1 MTGITTETL
10 KRKIKE
16 AIQHNTAV
24 NGEKISLDNI
34 KNRNKS
40 TLCPVIELDVDLL
53 KLSPYSHRIKSQLEA
68 DPSWQALKKDPFS
81 APAQQL
87 IARCI
92 KGARS
97 PEAFIELRTSLDRD
111 GQSQPALITNE
122 GVLINGNSRSVA
134 MRELTGNRKKVI
146 RVAVIEEDL
155 SEKEIALI
163 EGRLQIQKEFK
174 EEYSLTNTL
183 LFIQDLYDDGESD
196 ESIALEL
203 RLDTNPKKGAQ
214 EVKDRR
220 LMLELLKELTRIP
233 KPEIK
238 LHQFDKDGS
247 KVSYESLS
255 VLLKKQKELEMANPE
270 KWEKYQKNWL
280 FCVLYGYDTV
290 HELRNVDHEFF
301 DEHVL
306 PAVERDSNLK
316 LYVDGV
322 SSEVIEEDTTASLL
336 LKNFID
342 LAGNEQN
349 KVKVR
354 NSDFVFPKA
363 DFKELVSESIF
374 VAAEEK
380 KFELDHKN
388 KKERPIELIKSALKK
403 LEKCDDY
410 LRDNKEYLD
419 KNTRESFKSQFKR
432 VKKKIENIE
441 EILKTDVENQIG

>member
-10 KRKIKE
+10 KRQIKE
-16 AIQHNTAV
+16 AVQRNTAI
-24 NGEKISLDNI
+24 NGEKISLENV
-34 KNRNKS
+34 KNKHKS

-53 KLSPYSHRIKSQLEA
+53 KLSPYSHRIKSQLEG
-68 DPSWQALKKDPFS
+68 DPSWQALQNDPFS
-81 APAQQL
+81 APAQKL

-92 KGARS
+92 KEARS
-97 PEAFIELRTSLDRD
+97 PEAFIELRTSLERD

-183 LFIQDLYDDGESD
+183 LFIQDLYDNGESD
-196 ESIALEL
+196 ESIAIEL

-220 LMLELLKELTRIP
+220 LMLELLNELTRIP
-233 KPEIK
+233 TPKIK
-238 LHQFDKDGS
+238 LHQFDKDES

-255 VLLKKQKELEMANPE
+255 ALLKKQKEFESANPE
-270 KWEKYQKNWL
+270 KWENYQKNWL

-301 DEHVL
+301 EEYVL
-306 PAVERDSNLK
+306 PSVERDPNLK

-322 SSEVIEEDTTASLL
+322 SSEVIEEETSASLS
-336 LKNFID
+336 LKNLID
-342 LAGNEQN
+342 SVANKQN
-349 KVKVR
+349 NIKIQ
-354 NSDFVFPKA
+354 NSDFVIPKVT
-363 DFKELVSESIF
+363 FKGLVSESIL
-374 VAAEEK
+374 AASVEK
-380 KFELDHKN
+380 KAELDDKS
-388 KKERPIELIKSALKK
+388 KKEKPIELIKSALKK

-419 KNTRESFKSQFKR
+419 KNTREGFKSQFKR

-441 EILKTDVENQIG
+441 EILKHDEDN

>member
-16 AIQHNTAV
+16 AVQHNTAI
-24 NGEKISLDNI
+24 NGEKISLDNV

-92 KGARS
+92 KEARS
-97 PEAFIELRTSLDRD
+97 HEAFIELKTSLDRD

-183 LFIQDLYDDGESD
+183 LFIQDLYDSGEND

-203 RLDTNPKKGAQ
+203 RLDPNQKKGAQ

-220 LMLELLKELTRIP
+220 LMLELLQELTRIP

-238 LHQFDKDGS
+238 LHEFDKDGS
-247 KVSYESLS
+247 KVSFESLS
-255 VLLKKQKELEMANPE
+255 VLLKKQKELERANPE
-270 KWEKYQKNWL
+270 KWENYQKNWL

-290 HELRNVDHEFF
+290 HDLRNVDHEFF
-301 DEHVL
+301 DEYVL

-322 SSEVIEEDTTASLL
+322 SSEVTEEETDVSPLL
-336 LKNFID
+336 QDLIN
-342 LAGNEQN
+342 LAGNKQN
-349 KVKVR
+349 RVEVQ
-354 NSDFVFPKA
+354 NSGFVFPKA
-363 DFKELVSESIF
+363 TFKGLVSESIL
-374 VAAEEK
+374 AAAVDK
-380 KFELDHKN
+380 KSELDDKN
-388 KKERPIELIKSALKK
+388 KKEKPIELIKSALKK

-410 LRDNKEYLD
+410 LRDNKGYLD
-419 KNTRESFKSQFKR
+419 KSTREGFKSQFKR

-441 EILKTDVENQIG
+441 EILKNDVDN

>member
-16 AIQHNTAV
+16 AVQHNTAI
-24 NGEKISLDNI
+24 NGEKISLDNV

-92 KGARS
+92 KEARS
-97 PEAFIELRTSLDRD
+97 HEAFIELKTSLDRD

-183 LFIQDLYDDGESD
+183 LFIQDLYDSGEND

-203 RLDTNPKKGAQ
+203 RLDPNQKKGAQ

-220 LMLELLKELTRIP
+220 LMLELLQELTRIP

-238 LHQFDKDGS
+238 LHEFDKDGS
-247 KVSYESLS
+247 KVSFESLS
-255 VLLKKQKELEMANPE
+255 VLLKKQKELERANPE
-270 KWEKYQKNWL
+270 KWENYQKNWL

-290 HELRNVDHEFF
+290 HDLRNVDHEFF
-301 DEHVL
+301 DEYVL

-322 SSEVIEEDTTASLL
+322 SSEVTEEETDVSPLLQDLINLAGASL
-336 LKNFID
+336 
-342 LAGNEQN
+342 
-349 KVKVR
+349 
-354 NSDFVFPKA
+354 
-363 DFKELVSESIF
+363 
-374 VAAEEK
+374 
-380 KFELDHKN
+380 
-388 KKERPIELIKSALKK
+388 
-403 LEKCDDY
+403 
-410 LRDNKEYLD
+410 
-419 KNTRESFKSQFKR
+419 
-432 VKKKIENIE
+432 
-441 EILKTDVENQIG
+441 

>member
-10 KRKIKE
+10 KKKIKE
-16 AIQHNTAV
+16 AVQYNADI
-24 NGEKISLDNI
+24 NGEKISLDNV

-40 TLCPVIELDVDLL
+40 TLCPVIELDVDVL

-81 APAQQL
+81 AQAQQL

-92 KGARS
+92 KEARS
-97 PEAFIELRTSLDRD
+97 PEAFIELKTSLDRD

-134 MRELTGNRKKVI
+134 MRELTGNRKRVI

-155 SEKEIALI
+155 TEKDIALI

-183 LFIQDLYDDGESD
+183 LFIQDLYDIGESD
-196 ESIALEL
+196 ESIAIEL

-233 KPEIK
+233 TPNIK

-255 VLLKKQKELEMANPE
+255 ALLKKQKELESTNPE
-270 KWEKYQKNWL
+270 KWENYQKNWL
-280 FCVLYGYDTV
+280 FCVLYGYDKV
-290 HELRNVDHEFF
+290 HDLRNVDHEFF
-301 DEHVL
+301 DEYVL
-306 PAVERDSNLK
+306 PTVERNSNLK
-316 LYVDGV
+316 LYVDGI
-322 SSEVIEEDTTASLL
+322 SSEVIEEETSASLL
-336 LKNFID
+336 LQNLID
-342 LAGNEQN
+342 SVANKQN
-349 KVKVR
+349 DIKIP
-354 NSDFVFPKA
+354 NSNFVFPKA
-363 DFKELVSESIF
+363 TFKGLVSESIL
-374 VAAEEK
+374 AAAVEK
-380 KFELDHKN
+380 KSELDDKN
-388 KKERPIELIKSALKK
+388 KKEKPIELIKSALKK

-419 KNTRESFKSQFKR
+419 KNTREGFKSQFKR

-441 EILKTDVENQIG
+441 EILKHDEDN